1 MKGTARWKSVTMAT
15 IVYAT
20 NNTTNI
26 ILEAIVIPCLQ
37 VQFSMTII

>member
-1 MKGTARWKSVTMAT
+1 MNGTARWKSVTMAT
-15 IVYAT
+15 TVYAT

-26 ILEAIVIPCLQ
+26 ILEAIVSPRLQ